1 MENTQSVLSR
11 SDYLKLDVQQRLE
24 FWIALPHGSMLPDDW
39 GDAGRWDDLVREVC
53 IEALKEIKFLRRYAG
68 AVSRGPSFADLKAQ
82 AQQGSLK

>member
-24 FWIALPHGSMLPDDW
+24 FWIALPPGSMLPSDW
-39 GDAGRWDDLVREVC
+39 GDTNYRWDDLMREVC
-53 IEALKEIKFLRRYAG
+53 VEALKEIKFLRRYAG

-82 AQQGSLK
+82 ARGSLK